1 MRKFIEKLVEGGFLI
16 SGSVSSFTILLI
28 IVFLFK
34 EAAGLFNSPE
44 VEEGYILAVNQENP
58 VEHLSP
64 EQIMDVFDANITNWE
79 DLNGENQDI
88 LVFRFSDLTNYYTE
102 EELGEEF
109 QYVPEKINELIH
121 KEPGII
127 AFFPEQYKSEN
138 FTGKIISG
146 ATIKPSE
153 FFGGTKW
160 YPTSAPA
167 PIFGLI
173 PLLLGTLL
181 VSIGAI
187 ALSLPFGVAVAI
199 YMAEIA
205 NTKTRN
211 FLKRVIGRYS
221 LSRLWFLRIGGDR
234 SPYPKDLRPSG
245 RRDRF
250 RRKRGFSDHGVA
262 DHHHGSGRCHANYP
276 TSHERGQL
284 GIGSHAMANHLQSNN
299 PLLHIRYHV
308 RCRIRYRTCDR

>member
-160 YPTSAPA
+160 YPTSTPA

-187 ALSLPFGVAVAI
+187 ALSLPFGVAV
-199 YMAEIA
+199 YGRDRQYK
-205 NTKTRN
+205 NTQFIKTAY
-211 FLKRVIGRYS
+211 RVAGRYS

-262 DHHHGSGRCHANYP
+262 DHHHGSGRCHANYT

-284 GIGSHAMANHLQSNN
+284 GIGSHAMANHL
-299 PLLHIRYHV
+299 
-308 RCRIRYRTCDR
+308 